1 MQFRV
6 RKNFFG
12 RSSLF
17 LISSF
22 DHILIQISFRGGRR
36 LRIREEQLVIV
47 VQDVVID
54 LLLHSLDRV
63 LNDAASFLIDRFSC
77 LFFLRI
83 HIRRLLHN
91 VLLSAE
97 KTSLERHSRVE
108 VDALD
113 HLNLLVLKHLSTSV
127 SD

>member
-1 MQFRV
+1 
-6 RKNFFG
+6 
-12 RSSLF
+12 

-22 DHILIQISFRGGRR
+22 DHILIQISFRGGSR

-83 HIRRLLHN
+83 QIRRLLHN